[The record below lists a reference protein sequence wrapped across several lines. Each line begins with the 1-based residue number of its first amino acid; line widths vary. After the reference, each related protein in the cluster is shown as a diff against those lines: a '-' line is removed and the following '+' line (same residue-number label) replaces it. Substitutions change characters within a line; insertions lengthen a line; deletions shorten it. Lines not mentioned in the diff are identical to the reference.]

1 MTYVRDDV
9 KNLLGMMA
17 AVEGPQMHEVDAET
31 ARQMYLQMGAIAE
44 RPAPADVA
52 TANFEIPRPA
62 NSGPAG
68 AIKARSYRPANA
80 AADGPTICFFHG
92 GGWVIGDLDS
102 HNSLVAEIAKLT
114 GFNAVAVDY
123 RLAPEAPWPA
133 AVDDA
138 LAAARW
144 IASSP
149 ASLGFK
155 VSRLIFAGDSAGGNL
170 SAISARALRRELP
183 VAAQW
188 LIYPGTDM
196 AADSGS
202 MVEFAEGYLLTAA
215 GMAWFGTHYAP
226 DPAHEL
232 ASPILS
238 ADWADLPP
246 ALVFTCGLDPLRDQG
261 RAYAAKLAAAG
272 TRLITREAAGQV
284 HGSAQLR
291 AAIPSAQAD
300 LEAQVADLKALL
312 A

>member
-1 MTYVRDDV
+1 MDMPFVREDV
-9 KNLLGMMA
+9 KQLLTMLA
-17 AVEGPQMHEVDAET
+17 AVEGPQMHEVDPAT
-31 ARQMYLQMGAIAE
+31 ARAMYQQMGSIAE
-44 RPAPADVA
+44 RPAPADVIQ
-52 TANFEIPRPA
+52 TDLSIP
-62 NSGPAG
+62 GPAG
-68 AIKARSYRPANA
+68 AIRARSYRPADPV
-80 AADGPTICFFHG
+80 ADGTAIVFFHG
-92 GGWVIGDLDS
+92 GGWVIGDLQT
-102 HNSLVAEIAKLT
+102 HNSLAAEIAKLT
-114 GFNAVAVDY
+114 GFPTVAIDY

-144 IASSP
+144 IAGSP
-149 ASLGFK
+149 AELGFP

-170 SAISARALRRELP
+170 SAIAARALRRETP

-188 LIYPGTDM
+188 LIYPGVDM
-196 AADSGS
+196 AAAEGS

-215 GMAWFGTHYAP
+215 SMLWFGNHYAADATHP
-226 DPAHEL
+226 N

-238 ADWADLPP
+238 DDWAELPP

-261 RAYAAKLAAAG
+261 RAYAGKLIAAG
-272 TRLITREAAGQV
+272 NRVVFREAAGQV

-291 AAIPSAQAD
+291 QAIPSAQTD

>member
-1 MTYVRDDV
+1 MTFVRDDV

-17 AVEGPQMHEVDAET
+17 AVEGPQMHEVDPTT
-31 ARQMYLQMGAIAE
+31 ARQMYAQMGSIAE

-52 TANFEIPRPA
+52 TADLEIP
-62 NSGPAG
+62 GPAG
-68 AIKARSYRPANA
+68 AIKARCYRPANA
-80 AADGPTICFFHG
+80 VSDGPTIVFFHG

-102 HNSLVAEIAKLT
+102 HNSLVAEIARLT
-114 GFNAVAVDY
+114 GFNAVAIDY

-144 IASSP
+144 VATSP

-170 SAISARALRRELP
+170 SAIAARALRKELP

-188 LIYPGTDM
+188 LIYPATDM
-196 AADSGS
+196 TSDTGS
-202 MVEFAEGYLLTAA
+202 MADFADGYLLTAA
-215 GMAWFGTHYAP
+215 SMAWFGGHYSAEIT
-226 DPAHEL
+226 HEL
-232 ASPILS
+232 ASPTLS
-238 ADWADLPP
+238 ADWSDLPP

-272 TRLITREAAGQV
+272 TRLVFREAAGQI

-291 AAIPSAQAD
+291 AALPSAQAD
-300 LEAQVADLKALL
+300 LEGQVADLKALL
-312 A
+312 T